1 MVLSGQP
8 PLWEYTVMKWERE
21 KPKDLYVEERGR
33 SPESMAVR
41 KTLMW
46 VACLQPRAMVM
57 LDLAAAKGRVW
68 V

>member
-1 MVLSGQP
+1 
-8 PLWEYTVMKWERE
+8 MKWERE